1 MDNFDYK
8 KYLTENKLTSNSKM
22 LNEYVEMD
30 LNDLGPEF
38 EKTIKEIFGETVKV
52 VDIKATYRPSTDTGS
67 KPSLYMS
74 ITIPQT
80 KESNKALLLSIEF
93 DKGNGFIKYDNY
105 SKDKEGTKEEFNT
118 KLIPAFKKAAVS
130 VLGKVVKNPEQLTS
144 ATVGSGYK
152 YEEKDQADLDKYIT
166 EIPSAPIKN

>member
-1 MDNFDYK
+1 MKDLIRMNQ
-8 KYLTENKLTSNSKM
+8 LAGLITESQARKM
-22 LNEYVEMD
+22 MAVLNEYVEMD

-52 VDIKATYRPSTDTGS
+52 IDIKATYRPSTDTGS

-93 DKGNGFIKYDNY
+93 DKEGNGFKTMNTQELLEAIKEQVLLIEAEI
-105 SKDKEGTKEEFNT
+105 DK
-118 KLIPAFKKAAVS
+118 
-130 VLGKVVKNPEQLTS
+130 TS
-144 ATVGSGYK
+144 AAAKGK
-152 YEEKDQADLDKYIT
+152 M
-166 EIPSAPIKN
+166 